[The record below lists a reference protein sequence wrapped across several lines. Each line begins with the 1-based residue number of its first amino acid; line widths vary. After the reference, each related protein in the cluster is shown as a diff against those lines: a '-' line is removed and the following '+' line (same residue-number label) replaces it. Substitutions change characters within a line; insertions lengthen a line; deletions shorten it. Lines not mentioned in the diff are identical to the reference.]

1 MFHEMGCLMRNAA
14 CPLRGGIFQFHG
26 IRDTIKKDLQ
36 ETDPAKREAASRR
49 PEPITI
55 MRGFDHAKTE
65 TKPEYHL
72 HIRTAAGK
80 PAADFALCAD
90 HRGSAY
96 GLWENDGGKLV
107 FGRTGKAEDPRIIRI
122 SVYSD
127 NLAVFWKSVQDAF
140 EHAGFDFLRDYACP
154 SDAAGG
160 SLLADDLCH
169 ALEGE
174 RSCYVFIDDFH
185 LLTDRRAFRFI
196 CTLTNR
202 LPENVHLMI
211 ASRDRFLPMA
221 EMVRLGGKVYQIG
234 VEHLRLNHTE
244 LMVYAHRCGT
254 ELSEAQAETLLYSSE
269 GWFSAIYLNL
279 RTLSENGALPDGN
292 SDIYTMFTAARIDPL
307 PAEQREFLAVM
318 GLADEFTIEMARFLT
333 GQADAEG
340 LLAALTE
347 QNAFV
352 KRLPDGVT
360 YRFHHLM
367 KACAERAFLAME
379 KDKQAVYRNRFGA
392 WYEERRR
399 YLHAMAAYRR
409 SENYD
414 ALLRVVQNDAGILLA
429 SLKPSEV
436 LETLAACPVSTLKR
450 HPLAILVLMRSMFN
464 WRRIP
469 KMMELKDL
477 LMASIAEQ
485 PEMPQ
490 AERGNLLGECDLIMS
505 FLMYNDISAMSRLHR
520 SASAQMSR
528 PAISIHKSG
537 GWTFGSPSV
546 LMMFHR
552 EPGALAGELAE
563 MDECMPHYYKI
574 TNGHGQGAERIM
586 RAEAA
591 FCQGRF
597 TDAQIELESAYAQI
611 QGNGQENMAL
621 CCDFLAWRLALCMD
635 MEQRDSFEQR
645 YAALLRH
652 HNAAWINIC
661 AATCAYYYALRG
673 DAGKIPEVFRAH
685 LLASINILAP
695 GRPMM
700 EMIENQVY
708 LAQGAYARV
717 IGRSEGLLAA
727 CEGLHYGLVALHIR
741 IQTAAAYERMGK
753 REEARALLTQAL
765 RDAAPDGLVL
775 PFVENYRYLRGLLE
789 DCAAEGSLTPHI
801 ARLGSRWEERRGQ
814 LCAPDSWPAE
824 FAALKEREK
833 EIAEL
838 MGERLSNL
846 EIAEKLFL
854 SQGSVKQYINQIYS
868 KLQIGGDARTKR
880 KQLLERIGRNP

>member
-1 MFHEMGCLMRNAA
+1 
-14 CPLRGGIFQFHG
+14 
-26 IRDTIKKDLQ
+26 
-36 ETDPAKREAASRR
+36 
-49 PEPITI
+49 
-55 MRGFDHAKTE
+55 
-65 TKPEYHL
+65 
-72 HIRTAAGK
+72 
-80 PAADFALCAD
+80 
-90 HRGSAY
+90 
-96 GLWENDGGKLV
+96 
-107 FGRTGKAEDPRIIRI
+107 
-122 SVYSD
+122 
-127 NLAVFWKSVQDAF
+127 
-140 EHAGFDFLRDYACP
+140 
-154 SDAAGG
+154 
-160 SLLADDLCH
+160 
-169 ALEGE
+169 
-174 RSCYVFIDDFH
+174 
-185 LLTDRRAFRFI
+185 
-196 CTLTNR
+196 
-202 LPENVHLMI
+202 
-211 ASRDRFLPMA
+211 
-221 EMVRLGGKVYQIG
+221 
-234 VEHLRLNHTE
+234 
-244 LMVYAHRCGT
+244 
-254 ELSEAQAETLLYSSE
+254 
-269 GWFSAIYLNL
+269 
-279 RTLSENGALPDGN
+279 
-292 SDIYTMFTAARIDPL
+292 
-307 PAEQREFLAVM
+307 
-318 GLADEFTIEMARFLT
+318 
-333 GQADAEG
+333 
-340 LLAALTE
+340 
-347 QNAFV
+347 
-352 KRLPDGVT
+352 
-360 YRFHHLM
+360 
-367 KACAERAFLAME
+367 
-379 KDKQAVYRNRFGA
+379 
-392 WYEERRR
+392 
-399 YLHAMAAYRR
+399 
-409 SENYD
+409 
-414 ALLRVVQNDAGILLA
+414 
-429 SLKPSEV
+429 
-436 LETLAACPVSTLKR
+436 
-450 HPLAILVLMRSMFN
+450 
-464 WRRIP
+464 
-469 KMMELKDL
+469 
-477 LMASIAEQ
+477 
-485 PEMPQ
+485 MPQ

-552 EPGALAGELAE
+552 EPGALAGELNE

-574 TNGHGQGAERIM
+574 TNGHGQGAEKIM

-652 HNAAWINIC
+652 HNAAWINIW

-695 GRPMM
+695 GKPMM

-753 REEARALLTQAL
+753 RAEARALLTQAL

-789 DCAAEGSLTPHI
+789 ECEAEGSLTPHI

-814 LCAPDSWPAE
+814 LCAQGSWPAE
-824 FAALKEREK
+824 FAALTERER

-838 MGERLSNL
+838 MGERLTNL
-846 EIAEKLFL
+846 EVAEKLFL